1 MVFYSFSINVLW
13 IYWEWV
19 KKLSFM
25 KNPTAYN
32 IKIIQLNQWIKF
44 KTQQNNKEYTKILK
58 YEVMTQRRVIFLDAA
73 LNLDV
78 GTRLL

>member
-1 MVFYSFSINVLW
+1 
-13 IYWEWV
+13 
-19 KKLSFM
+19 M

-32 IKIIQLNQWIKF
+32 IKIIQLNLWIKF
-44 KTQQNNKEYTKILK
+44 KTQQKNKEYTTILK